1 MVSRSACPGGHQ
13 NTGRIFI
20 APKSIQIWFII
31 RFEPPPKFFKNYKA
45 KCKHSMTLQICSSCC
60 WALGCHLQ
68 NVQQKKTATYGSC
81 PTHWAIQWRIKF
93 AFVCQPHSRHSFPF
107 SSETTHPT
115 SIWSRNG
122 FSQRHPKTNYNHKHS
137 QTRKKPITT

>member
-31 RFEPPPKFFKNYKA
+31 RFEPPPNFFKNYKA
-45 KCKHSMTLQICSSCC
+45 KCKHSMTLQICSYCC

-68 NVQQKKTATYGSC
+68 NVQQKKKTQPMGVVQPTGRSNGGSNL
-81 PTHWAIQWRIKF
+81 PLFANHIPAIASPSQVKPRTLQVSE
-93 AFVCQPHSRHSFPF
+93 AGTVSHSDIPKQIIITNIHRLGR
-107 SSETTHPT
+107 
-115 SIWSRNG
+115 SR
-122 FSQRHPKTNYNHKHS
+122 
-137 QTRKKPITT
+137 